1 MKFNFK
7 YTPVA
12 LALITLGVSSLTF
25 ANGDYPYKDM
35 DNVNIEKD
43 IRYKQSV
50 KVKGNVKVNG
60 QIRIESTSTALVDD
74 SQVNYDNL
82 GANERV
88 TNSAT
93 VGGSAMSGVSGNVGL
108 NVSAGDNNQQ
118 ANAAALA
125 VSDAGFLFGSVD
137 AEIFADQDVYGNNVL
152 NIGQTNISS
161 IGGDAFSDAVG
172 NIGVNISSGNSNQQ
186 KNDLAASVGAAVM
199 STATVSV
206 DQNNNG
212 NGTLN
217 APIQE
222 DVVQDVQVSLGLSAT
237 GQYAGIVDQNGDTY
251 PDVWSNDPGDSPV
264 HGTNNPG
271 PVGHVD
277 LDDVA
282 QGASDR
288 PVSSGLDG
296 NGDPN
301 GDTSEGGAL
310 GFNEQGDIALSGT
323 VTGFIPVV
331 VSTLDVATTN
341 TSSLGGN
348 AFANAS
354 GNIGVNI
361 ASGTNNQQ
369 YNGLA
374 ISSTQ
379 SDIGGGGIGGLE

>member
-93 VGGSAMSGVSGNVGL
+93 VDGSAMSGVSGNVGL